1 MVQKKAS
8 PRRKQN
14 QPQPGVTF
22 SLPPGPIQRGPNHA
36 PICMHQQQQQP
47 QQQQQ
52 LEQEQQ
58 QQQQLE
64 QIQMQALQRM
74 QQGAGGPRIGSL
86 HGPTAQQQQQHC
98 FIVIL
103 VVAIITHCAA
113 SVYHQQ

>member
-36 PICMHQQQQQP
+36 PIFMHQQQQP
-47 QQQQQ
+47 QQQQ

-58 QQQQLE
+58 QQQRQLE
-64 QIQMQALQRM
+64 QIQMQALRRLGLM
-74 QQGAGGPRIGSL
+74 TIMHSL
-86 HGPTAQQQQQHC
+86 DLT
-98 FIVIL
+98 
-103 VVAIITHCAA
+103 
-113 SVYHQQ
+113 